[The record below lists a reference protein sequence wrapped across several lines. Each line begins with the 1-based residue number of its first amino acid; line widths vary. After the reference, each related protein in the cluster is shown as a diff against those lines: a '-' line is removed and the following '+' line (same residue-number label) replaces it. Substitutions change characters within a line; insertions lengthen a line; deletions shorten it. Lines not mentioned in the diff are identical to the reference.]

1 MPRLQDIANALQL
14 YRGRYEFLDAFVDDI
29 DEIRNR
35 TIGDVAA
42 LVQAGAHPQLA
53 VQFAAEPFFVQLFPE
68 QGIARFRLDQAGPRA
83 NGERIAAGAA
93 IGGLL
98 GTVVTAALSAASDK
112 KEGLLGG
119 LVLGMLV
126 GGALGVAAQP
136 VERVLALQFDP
147 ATLGW
152 RLYDGPLLRWA
163 KRTLQP
169 AA

>member
-1 MPRLQDIANALQL
+1 MPRLQDIARALEV

-29 DEIRNR
+29 EEFRNA
-35 TIGDVAA
+35 TLSDVGAVVQPGTHPRLIVTFDA
-42 LVQAGAHPQLA
+42 DTLV
-53 VQFAAEPFFVQLFPE
+53 VDLFPE
-68 QGIARFRLDQAGPRA
+68 QGIVRCRLGS
-83 NGERIAAGAA
+83 GEQRTGAIASAVA
-93 IGGLL
+93 IGGAV
-98 GTVVTAALSAASDK
+98 GAALAAAAK
-112 KEGLLGG
+112 AKEGLLGG

-126 GGALGVAAQP
+126 GGLVGAAAQP

-147 ATLGW
+147 STADW